1 MVKDSTQES
10 GEIGANGVRVKGR
23 RSSATHCQIAGILRG
38 FGILIEDLILKGEEI
53 IVSLESVG
61 DNHRMRKRGGKKGG
75 LLLGKCCWEKLF
87 KRRERYVLKG
97 KKSFQTFLEAFEKK
111 K

>member
-38 FGILIEDLILKGEEI
+38 FGILIEDLILKGKEI
-53 IVSLESVG
+53 IISLESVG
-61 DNHRMRKRGGKKGG
+61 DNHRVKKKDGKKGG
-75 LLLGKCCWEKLF
+75 LFLSKCCWRKLF
-87 KRRERYVLKG
+87 KRRGKVRVERQKIFSNV
-97 KKSFQTFLEAFEKK
+97 S
-111 K
+111 